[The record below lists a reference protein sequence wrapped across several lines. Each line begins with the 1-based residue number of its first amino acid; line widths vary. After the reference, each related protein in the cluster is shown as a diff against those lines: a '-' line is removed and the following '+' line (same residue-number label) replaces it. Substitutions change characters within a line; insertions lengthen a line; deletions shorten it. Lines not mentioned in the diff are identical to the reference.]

1 MQVLRSTTLYA
12 ANSPLSGA
20 RNASAITPANPA
32 QAAANSSSIVSISP
46 AARALAEQG
55 AAAGQAG
62 PAATDDPVENYRLP
76 NWYAGLFGENLQPID
91 GAAIDREMQ
100 SYWGL
105 AEQLSA
111 DGQLDQADQARLAA
125 LDRPASRAWD
135 AGNEF
140 RAQFRQELDEF
151 QKIFDSAW
159 SGALREQGVN
169 THQDY
174 VEKVLRAPGDNSA
187 LRNSVVEKTLANPRA
202 LALIDQLGWKRPALA

>member
-20 RNASAITPANPA
+20 RSAMAITAANPA

-55 AAAGQAG
+55 AAAGQAA

-76 NWYAGLFGENLQPID
+76 SWYAGLFGENLQPID
-91 GAAIDREMQ
+91 GAAVDREMQ

-105 AEQLSA
+105 AERLSA
-111 DGQLDQADQARLAA
+111 DGRLDQSDLARLAA
-125 LDRPASRAWD
+125 VERPASRASEAAD
-135 AGNEF
+135 AF
-140 RAQFRQELDEF
+140 RAQFRSQLAEL
-151 QKIFDSAW
+151 QNIFDAAW
-159 SGALREQGVN
+159 SESLREHGVN

-174 VEKVLRAPGDNSA
+174 VEKVLQAPSDNPA
-187 LRNSVVEKTLANPRA
+187 LRNSVVEKTLAHPRA
-202 LALIDQLGWKRPALA
+202 LALIGQLGWTTPTLT